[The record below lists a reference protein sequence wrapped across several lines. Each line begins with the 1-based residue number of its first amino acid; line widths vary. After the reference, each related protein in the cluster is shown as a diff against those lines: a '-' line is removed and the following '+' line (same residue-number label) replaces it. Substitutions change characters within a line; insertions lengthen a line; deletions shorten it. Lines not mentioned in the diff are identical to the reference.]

1 LGEVTLTARTLLW
14 GVTLLCIVA
23 RQREVP
29 SRGGLIFAWFL
40 RALARHGSYICC
52 HIDMSVPNR
61 RRLYLLFFLSGF
73 CSLVYQMV
81 WTRLAFASFGIIT
94 PVLSVVISV
103 FMLGL
108 SIGAWAGGRVIPW
121 LVRRTGLSAIFF
133 YGGAELIIGL
143 GAFAV
148 PGLFAQGEQ
157 VLLAAGQT
165 DTIQYLFFSALVL
178 AVSILPWCVFMGAT
192 FPFMMAY
199 VREQEPG
206 NADSFSY
213 LYFANVLGAMMGTIL
228 AALVLVEVLGFRHT
242 LAFAAA
248 GNFAIAALSAGMGW
262 NQRRT
267 GTAPQRGVLETPKA
281 EETRPAAGPSRLI
294 PWILFSTGFCA
305 MAMEVVWTRAFTPV
319 LKTQVYSFAL
329 IVFVY
334 LGATFFGSMLY
345 RRDLGRQARR
355 STAGLIALLAVAA
368 FLPIVAVD
376 PRCVPAQW
384 NISMGTYLDS
394 AGAVALVL
402 ASIVPLCGVLGYLT
416 PSLIDQYAGGHP
428 AAAGRA
434 YGVNVVG
441 CILGPLVASYVL
453 LPRISERYALVVLG
467 LPLLGLCFFCGQ
479 SLTPRQRLATALAG
493 VVAVGWSL
501 FFADDFE
508 GLLLKREVKT
518 EVRRDYAASVISFGE
533 GFGRRLLVNGI
544 GMTILTPD
552 TKFMVHLPLAFQKA
566 HPQSALIICFGM
578 GTSYRAALS
587 WDIGTTA
594 VELVP
599 SVTKAFAFYHEDAA
613 QYLANPKGRIVIDD
627 GRRFLKRTRE
637 QYDAIVIDPPPPVEA
652 AGSSLLYSK
661 EFYALAKQ
669 HLKPNGILQIWFP
682 GGPFPTAQA
691 IVRSLNDSFP
701 YVRCFD
707 GVNDWGTHFLASE
720 QPIETVAVEKMAARM
735 PATARLDLM
744 EYMDTTR
751 YPTLPDY
758 LQKVVSAETLI
769 SHVLNTNLDIEISD
783 DRPFNEYFLLRK
795 WRLYS
800 P

>member
-1 LGEVTLTARTLLW
+1 MTL
-14 GVTLLCIVA
+14 
-23 RQREVP
+23 
-29 SRGGLIFAWFL
+29 
-40 RALARHGSYICC
+40 
-52 HIDMSVPNR
+52 PNR

-108 SIGAWAGGRVIPW
+108 SIGAWVGGRVIPW
-121 LVRRTGLSAIFF
+121 LVRRTGLSAILF

-148 PGLFAQGEQ
+148 PGLFKQGEQ
-157 VLLAAGQT
+157 ILLTAGQT
-165 DTIQYLFFSALVL
+165 DSIAYLFFSALVL

-199 VREQEPG
+199 VREEEPD

-248 GNFAIAALSAGMGW
+248 GNFAIAAMSLGIAWNKRGAVADPASTSPAPTMEARSAGG
-262 NQRRT
+262 
-267 GTAPQRGVLETPKA
+267 
-281 EETRPAAGPSRLI
+281 SSSSLI

-334 LGATFFGSMLY
+334 LGATFVGSMLY
-345 RRDLGRQARR
+345 RRDLAREARR
-355 STAGLIALLAVAA
+355 STAGLVSLLAVAA

-376 PRCVPAQW
+376 PRIVPAEW
-384 NISMGTYLDS
+384 NISMGTYIDS
-394 AGAVALVL
+394 ARAVALVL

-416 PSLIDQYAGGHP
+416 PSLIDQYACGHP
-428 AAAGRA
+428 ADAGKA
-434 YGVNVVG
+434 YGINVVG

-453 LPRISERYALVVLG
+453 LPRISERHALVVLG
-467 LPLLGLCFFCGQ
+467 LPLLGLCFFCAK
-479 SLTPRQRLATALAG
+479 SLTVPQRLATALTGGA
-493 VVAVGWSL
+493 AVIWSL

-508 GLLLKREVKT
+508 GLLMKREPKT

-544 GMTILTPD
+544 GMTILTAD
-552 TKFMVHLPLAFQKA
+552 TKFMVHLPLSFQKA
-566 HPQSALIICFGM
+566 RPQSALIICFGM
-578 GTSYRAALS
+578 GNSYRAALS
-587 WDIGTTA
+587 WDLQTTA

-599 SVTKAFAFYHEDAA
+599 SVTEAFGFYHEDAA

-637 QYDAIVIDPPPPVEA
+637 KYDLIVIDPPPPVEA
-652 AGSSLLYSK
+652 AGSSLLYSE
-661 EFYALAKQ
+661 EFYALAKE
-669 HLKPNGILQIWFP
+669 HLQTNGILQIWYP
-682 GGPFPTAQA
+682 EGPLATGQA
-691 IVRSLNDSFP
+691 IVRSLVESFP
-701 YVRCFD
+701 YVRCFA

-720 QPIETVAVEKMAARM
+720 QPIESVPTARMVSRM
-735 PATARLDLM
+735 PAAAKLDLA
-744 EYMDTTR
+744 EYMDPAH
-751 YPTLPDY
+751 YANLADY
-758 LQKVVSAETLI
+758 LQKVVSQEFPA
-769 SHVLNTNLDIEISD
+769 SGVLNSNLSLEISD

-795 WRLYS
+795 WRLYA

>member
-1 LGEVTLTARTLLW
+1 
-14 GVTLLCIVA
+14 
-23 RQREVP
+23 
-29 SRGGLIFAWFL
+29 
-40 RALARHGSYICC
+40 
-52 HIDMSVPNR
+52 MSVPNR

-94 PVLSVVISV
+94 PVISVVISV

-108 SIGAWAGGRVIPW
+108 SIGSWAGGRVIAW
-121 LVRRTGLSAIFF
+121 LVRRTGVSAIYF
-133 YGGAELIIGL
+133 YGGAELIIGF

-157 VLLAAGQT
+157 WLLAAGQT
-165 DTIQYLFFSALVL
+165 NSVEYLFLSALVL
-178 AVSILPWCVFMGAT
+178 AGSILPWCVFMGAT

-199 VREQEPG
+199 VREQEPR
-206 NADSFSY
+206 NTDSFSY
-213 LYFANVLGAMMGTIL
+213 LYFANVLGAMTGTIL
-228 AALVLVEVLGFRHT
+228 SAMVLVEVLGFRHT

-248 GNFAIAALSAGMGW
+248 GNFAITALSAGIGW
-262 NQRRT
+262 KQRGTR
-267 GTAPQRGVLETPKA
+267 TAPETGAPGPA
-281 EETRPAAGPSRLI
+281 DAAQTRPAEAAPGRLI

-345 RRDLGRQARR
+345 RRDLGREARR
-355 STAGLIALLAVAA
+355 STAGLISLLAVAA

-376 PRCVPAQW
+376 PRLVPAQW
-384 NISMGTYLDS
+384 NMSMGTYVDS
-394 AGAVALVL
+394 PGAVLLVL

-416 PSLIDQYAGGHP
+416 PSLIDQYAAGHP
-428 AAAGRA
+428 AAAGKA

-441 CILGPLVASYVL
+441 CILGPLVASYIL
-453 LPRISERYALVVLG
+453 LPRMSERHALVVLG

-479 SLTPRQRLATALAG
+479 SLSRRQRVATALAG
-493 VVAVGWSL
+493 GAAVIWCL

-508 GLLLKREVKT
+508 GLPLKREPKT

-552 TKFMVHLPLAFQKA
+552 TKFMVHLPLAYQKVR
-566 HPQSALIICFGM
+566 PQSALIICFGM

-587 WDIGTTA
+587 WGIETTA

-599 SVTKAFAFYHEDAA
+599 SVTEAFAFYHEDAA
-613 QYLANPKGRIVIDD
+613 QSLANPKGRIVIDD

-637 QYDAIVIDPPPPVEA
+637 KYDLIVIDPPPPVEA

-661 EFYALAKQ
+661 EFYELARQ
-669 HLKPNGILQIWFP
+669 HLKPDGILQIWFP
-682 GGPFPTAQA
+682 GGPLSTAQA
-691 IVRSLNDSFP
+691 IVRSLEESFP
-701 YVRCFD
+701 HVRCFD

-720 QPIETVAVEKMAARM
+720 QPIETVTTEKMAARM
-735 PATARLDLM
+735 PATARMDLM
-744 EYMDTTR
+744 EYMDTAR
-751 YPTLPDY
+751 FPTLPDY
-758 LQKVVSAETLI
+758 LKKVVSQETII
-769 SHVLNTNLDIEISD
+769 SHALNPDLKIEISD
-783 DRPFNEYFLLRK
+783 DHPFNEYFLLRK

>member
-1 LGEVTLTARTLLW
+1 VHGGVQDRIQLAKPGEL
-14 GVTLLCIVA
+14 
-23 RQREVP
+23 P
-29 SRGGLIFAWFL
+29 SRCGFIFAWFL
-40 RALARHGSYICC
+40 RALARNGSYTCLD
-52 HIDMSVPNR
+52 IDMSVPNR

-133 YGGAELIIGL
+133 YGGAELLIGL

-157 VLLAAGQT
+157 WLLAAGQT
-165 DTIQYLFFSALVL
+165 DSVQYLFFSALVL

-199 VREQEPG
+199 VREQEPD
-206 NADSFSY
+206 NTDSFSY
-213 LYFANVLGAMMGTIL
+213 LYFANVLGAMTGTIL
-228 AALVLVEVLGFRHT
+228 SALVLVEVLGFRHT

-248 GNFAIAALSAGMGW
+248 GNFAIAALSAGIGW
-262 NQRRT
+262 QHRRT
-267 GTAPQRGVLETPKA
+267 GAALQPGAPGPA
-281 EETRPAAGPSRLI
+281 AAAETRPAAAASSRLI

-345 RRDLGRQARR
+345 RRDLGREARR
-355 STAGLIALLAVAA
+355 STAGLISLLAVAA

-376 PRCVPAQW
+376 PRLVPAQW
-384 NISMGTYLDS
+384 NISMGTYVDS

-402 ASIVPLCGVLGYLT
+402 ASIIPLCGVLGYLT

-428 AAAGRA
+428 AAAGKA

-453 LPRISERYALVVLG
+453 LPRVSERHALVVLG

-479 SLTPRQRLATALAG
+479 SLSPRQRLATALAG
-493 VVAVGWSL
+493 GVAVGWSL
-501 FFADDFE
+501 LFANDFE
-508 GLLLKREVKT
+508 GLLLKREPKT

-544 GMTILTPD
+544 GMTILTAD
-552 TKFMVHLPLAFQKA
+552 TKFMVHLPLACQKVR
-566 HPQSALIICFGM
+566 PESALIICFGM

-587 WDIGTTA
+587 WDIRTTA

-599 SVTKAFAFYHEDAA
+599 SVTEAFAFYHEDAA
-613 QYLANPKGRIVIDD
+613 QFLANPKGRIVIDD

-637 QYDAIVIDPPPPVEA
+637 KYDAIVIDPPPPVEA

-661 EFYALAKQ
+661 EFYALARQ
-669 HLKPNGILQIWFP
+669 HLKPNGILQIWYP
-682 GGPFPTAQA
+682 EGPLATGQA
-691 IVRSLNDSFP
+691 IVRSLDESFP
-701 YVRCFD
+701 HVRCFL

-720 QPIETVAVEKMAARM
+720 QPIETVTTEKMAARM

-751 YPTLPDY
+751 FPALPDY
-758 LQKVVSAETLI
+758 LQKVVSQEFPV
-769 SHVLNTNLDIEISD
+769 SPVLNPDLNIEISD
-783 DRPFNEYFLLRK
+783 DHPFNEYFLLRK